1 MAYTSGN
8 NTQIITGVQVGASKK
23 FHYFYYVP
31 FHNQLKCMSI
41 LSLSPRHRHCASSS
55 SSSIDFEEGCWEQKS
70 IIILI
75 MFFVLLKEKKKKT
88 GNHSR
93 PFLVI
98 GLALDISRSCLGF
111 QFQHHHVCAV
121 VNSADTVVVIV
132 IIVYREH
139 RSQITKKNPVIV
151 IIIIFSGCCV
161 VYIKSWYMCTK
172 AEDIASKSQWA

>member
-1 MAYTSGN
+1 L
-8 NTQIITGVQVGASKK
+8 GAEE
-23 FHYFYYVP
+23 HYHPHHVF
-31 FHNQLKCMSI
+31 CS
-41 LSLSPRHRHCASSS
+41 
-55 SSSIDFEEGCWEQKS
+55 FER
-70 IIILI
+70 
-75 MFFVLLKEKKKKT
+75 KKKKT

-172 AEDIASKSQWA
+172 AEDIASKARAGH

>member
-8 NTQIITGVQVGASKK
+8 STQRITGVQVGASKK

-121 VNSADTVVVIV
+121 VNSADTVVIV

-139 RSQITKKNPVIV
+139 RSQITKKIQLLLLLSFFQGAVLSILLSLG
-151 IIIIFSGCCV
+151 ICV
-161 VYIKSWYMCTK
+161 LKRRT
-172 AEDIASKSQWA
+172 

>member
-1 MAYTSGN
+1 
-8 NTQIITGVQVGASKK
+8 
-23 FHYFYYVP
+23 
-31 FHNQLKCMSI
+31 MSI
-41 LSLSPRHRHCASSS
+41 LSLSPRHRHCASS

-121 VNSADTVVVIV
+121 VNSADTVVIV

-172 AEDIASKSQWA
+172 AEDIASKARAGH

>member
-1 MAYTSGN
+1 L
-8 NTQIITGVQVGASKK
+8 GAEE
-23 FHYFYYVP
+23 HYHPHHVF
-31 FHNQLKCMSI
+31 CS
-41 LSLSPRHRHCASSS
+41 
-55 SSSIDFEEGCWEQKS
+55 FER
-70 IIILI
+70 
-75 MFFVLLKEKKKKT
+75 KKKKT

-121 VNSADTVVVIV
+121 VNSADTVVVVIV

-172 AEDIASKSQWA
+172 AEDIASKARAGH